1 MKQGIIYAIYNK
13 ETETYYIGQTIHEL
27 NKRWK
32 EHIYQSIKM
41 NPAPLYKSMRKYGL
55 DKFNIKVLEECPID
69 NLDEKET
76 YWINE
81 HNSYSK
87 GYNQTTGAGGQY
99 KISEDVKDRISKTMS
114 GVEKT
119 PEHIENIIKGM
130 KRKGL
135 GFTIRGDGKHHCV
148 KVKTININTLEETFY
163 DSITECAIG
172 LNVSV
177 PYIVRSIKNGW
188 KIKEHRI
195 IKLEDKSKSY
205 AIYGIDKITNKVRY
219 TFPSI
224 RSAGRELGSGG
235 DSGCRKSLKH
245 PHKYTWKGCYWFYE

>member
-99 KISEDVKDRISKTMS
+99 KISEDVKDRISETMS

-119 PEHIENIIKGM
+119 PEHIANSKKNRKPPFKSVIVNGVYFQSVSAAASHFNVHHSTISYISVLCRCATAAQQQQEHSMGKGGCLCERYAFIFYFLGT
-130 KRKGL
+130 KVESSTRKQ
-135 GFTIRGDGKHHCV
+135 R
-148 KVKTININTLEETFY
+148 KTT
-163 DSITECAIG
+163 
-172 LNVSV
+172 VSG
-177 PYIVRSIKNGW
+177 YQ
-188 KIKEHRI
+188 
-195 IKLEDKSKSY
+195 L
-205 AIYGIDKITNKVRY
+205 
-219 TFPSI
+219 
-224 RSAGRELGSGG
+224 
-235 DSGCRKSLKH
+235 
-245 PHKYTWKGCYWFYE
+245 